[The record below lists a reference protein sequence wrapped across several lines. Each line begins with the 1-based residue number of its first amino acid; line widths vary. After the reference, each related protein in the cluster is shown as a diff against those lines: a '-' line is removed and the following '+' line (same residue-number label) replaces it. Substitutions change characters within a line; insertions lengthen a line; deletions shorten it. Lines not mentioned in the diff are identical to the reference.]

1 MIILFIIL
9 FNVKKNNKNIIQVFW
24 MKRTIKQLI
33 LSGGGVKGI
42 AYIGAFKYID
52 ELRQKRILEEKLGG
66 FDKEKCM
73 IPEFDIKEVCCV
85 SVGSIVGLLYILGY
99 TYEEFLDEII
109 TKDLHNLKDFKIRNF
124 LNKYGLDS
132 GKMIINWIETLIIK
146 KGYSKDLTLK
156 DIWDLLGV
164 NFRVVASNLNKY
176 ELDIF
181 DYKKNPDLK
190 VVKAIRMSI
199 SIPLIFSVEK
209 YQNTI
214 YVDGGIINNYPIKI
228 YENELDTLLGLKL
241 VTRGEFT
248 SHIIDEK
255 IDTFDNYLFHLMT
268 CFLVQK
274 EKETTLSYKYI
285 DHTICIEAQS
295 VTHTV
300 NFSLSEDDKRR
311 LIEIGYE
318 SASNYFK
325 NVIEE

>member
-1 MIILFIIL
+1 
-9 FNVKKNNKNIIQVFW
+9 

-52 ELRQKRILEEKLGG
+52 ELKQRRLLEEKLQG

-132 GKMIINWIETLIIK
+132 GKMIVNWIETLIIK
-146 KGYSKDLTLK
+146 K
-156 DIWDLLGV
+156 
-164 NFRVVASNLNKY
+164 VVASNLNKY

-181 DYKKNPDLK
+181 DYKKNPNLK
-190 VVKAIRMSI
+190 VVRAIRMSI

-214 YVDGGIINNYPIKI
+214 YVDGGIINNFPIKI
-228 YENELDTLLGLKL
+228 YENDLDTLLGLKL
-241 VTRGEFT
+241 VTRGEFA
-248 SHIIDEK
+248 SHEIDET